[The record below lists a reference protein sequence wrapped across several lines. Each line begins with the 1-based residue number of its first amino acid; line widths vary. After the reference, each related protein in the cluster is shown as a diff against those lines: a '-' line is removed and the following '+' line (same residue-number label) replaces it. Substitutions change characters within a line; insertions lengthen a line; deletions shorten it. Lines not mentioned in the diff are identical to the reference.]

1 MVPTIPSRTLVIEVF
16 NQINGIPVYTIR
28 TGPITGYYLESPL
41 PERTVKKNSIETFR
55 NKD

>member
-16 NQINGIPVYTIR
+16 NQINGIPVYIIR